1 MTGPSRT
8 WRRSGSSG
16 TVASSRAGSVV
27 RSSVGVGACR
37 TSGRSG
43 PASTPSPG
51 SAQVARQ
58 TVRARSSTARP
69 ASSADGTSPSAH
81 TTCHRRSP
89 TRTVSPSS
97 VRRTSPSGRSTAAS
111 AGRASRRS
119 GACAAATAT
128 RSSASRPARSGSR
141 TSVSAPGG
149 SSASSGPVGHTSRR
163 AGAAPSRRASSSARP
178 GAPVSATACA
188 VRARSK
194 TTPATPEPARP
205 TTRGASLIAVTAAKP
220 TPKRPTPPDP
230 RFDDARSEARPATP
244 SASSGAPAFATCRT
258 LPSARTRRVVVI
270 PARSAASAAFC
281 ASSTNH
287 RSR

>member
-16 TVASSRAGSVV
+16 TVASSRAGNVV

-43 PASTPSPG
+43 PASAPSPG

-69 ASSADGTSPSAH
+69 ASSADGTSPSAR
-81 TTCHRRSP
+81 TTCHRRAP

-97 VRRTSPSGRSTAAS
+97 VASHDPVGQVDRRQRGQGEQEVGRLRPPRRPR
-111 AGRASRRS
+111 GRRRRDRR
-119 GACAAATAT
+119 AAAAGPPC
-128 RSSASRPARSGSR
+128 RRPAG
-141 TSVSAPGG
+141 APPRRVRW
-149 SSASSGPVGHTSRR
+149 ATPAAGPAPPRR
-163 AGAAPSRRASSSARP
+163 VAPARRRGPA
-178 GAPVSATACA
+178 APVSATARA

-194 TTPATPEPARP
+194 TTPPVRV

-230 RFDDARSEARPATP
+230 RLADARSEARPATP

-258 LPSARTRRVVVI
+258 PSTARTRRVVVI

>member
-69 ASSADGTSPSAH
+69 ASSADGTSPSAR
-81 TTCHRRSP
+81 TTCHRRAP

-97 VRRTSPSGRSTAAS
+97 VRRTIPSGRSTAAS

-149 SSASSGPVGHTSRR
+149 SSASPGPVGHTSRR
-163 AGAAPSRRASSSARP
+163 AGAAPSASRQLVGEARGARCRRRRAPCGRGRRRTP
-178 GAPVSATACA
+178 PVL
-188 VRARSK
+188 V
-194 TTPATPEPARP
+194 

-230 RFDDARSEARPATP
+230 RLADARSEARPATP

-258 LPSARTRRVVVI
+258 LSTARTRRVVVI